1 MALWVSTEGQMVNPV
16 LILLF
21 YKSGAEINRPVH
33 EAEVLR
39 GARGLLS
46 GNTTWYTFS
55 WPSSSNV
62 MHAVGVLYP
71 VQSSCC
77 SSKMKAVNW
86 GTGGLGLIPTTAD
99 LSAYPFQS

>member
-21 YKSGAEINRPVH
+21 YKSSAEINRPVH

-55 WPSSSNV
+55 
-62 MHAVGVLYP
+62 
-71 VQSSCC
+71 
-77 SSKMKAVNW
+77 
-86 GTGGLGLIPTTAD
+86 
-99 LSAYPFQS
+99 